1 MNYYTINE
9 KQLKAINVLIRTVQE
24 AIDRNTFSS
33 NEVDQIVRVTDIL
46 NKDVTITDYYTQ

>member
-24 AIDRNTFSS
+24 AINRNTFSS
-33 NEVDQIVRVTDIL
+33 NEVDQIVRITNIL
-46 NKDVTITDYYTQ
+46 NQDVTM

>member
-24 AIDRNTFSS
+24 AINRNTFSS
-33 NEVDQIVRVTDIL
+33 NEVDQIIRVTNIL
-46 NKDVTITDYYTQ
+46 NQNVTM